1 VTETTSVS
9 RRRQLAGVGMGL
21 AWHAEEAP
29 DRLAIVS
36 DAGERTYAELNARAN
51 RLIRAL
57 RRRGVRA
64 GQSLGLVCANR
75 PEFAETYGATHRGGL
90 RLTPINWHLT
100 AEEIAYI
107 LNDCEAT
114 AFVADARF
122 AEACAE
128 AARLASG
135 VTVRLAVGG
144 QIEGFDDYHDALATE
159 PGDDIDD
166 PVIGRTMLYT
176 SGTTGRPKGVDRP
189 PEPPTGASTT
199 RDDGDRPPPA
209 GTPVPRD
216 RPLRAVPGDVHLLT
230 GPAYHAAPLAIS
242 LLAPLASGI
251 TVVMMDHWEPEEA
264 LRLIERHRVTH
275 SHLVPTMFHRLL
287 ALPDAVRAR
296 YDVSTLVHVLHGAA
310 PCPVEVKRRMIEWW
324 GPVIFEYYAATE
336 GGGTSITPEEWL
348 AKPGSVGRAN
358 PGRTV
363 EVWGADGNPL
373 PPGEVG
379 TVYFKAPSVGRFRY
393 HKDESK
399 TAGAYQGDFFTLGDM
414 GYFDDDGYLF
424 LTGRSAEVII
434 SGGVN
439 IYPAEVDAVMLEHPA
454 VADACTVGVPN
465 DDWGEEVKT
474 VIEPKGGIEAS
485 DELAAELIVHC
496 RAHLAHYK
504 CPRSI
509 DFTDALPRQD
519 SGKIYRRKVRDPYW
533 EARDTAI

>member
-1 VTETTSVS
+1 
-9 RRRQLAGVGMGL
+9 MGL
-21 AWHAEEAP
+21 AWHAQEAP
-29 DRLAIVS
+29 DRLALVS
-36 DAGERTYAELNARAN
+36 GVGDRTYAELNARAN
-51 RLIRAL
+51 QLARAL
-57 RRRGVRA
+57 RRRGVTT
-64 GQSLGLVCANR
+64 GQSVGLVSANR
-75 PEFAETYGATHRGGL
+75 PEFAETYGATNRSGL

-100 AEEIAYI
+100 GEEIAYI

-122 AEACAE
+122 GPAAAD
-128 AARLASG
+128 AARVAPNLIA
-135 VTVRLAVGG
+135 RLAVGG
-144 QIEGFDDYHDALATE
+144 PIDGFDDYEMALSAE
-159 PGDDIDD
+159 DPSDIDD
-166 PVIGRTMLYT
+166 PSMGRTMLYT

-189 PEPPTGASTT
+189 PEPPAGAATT
-199 RDDGDRPPPA
+199 QENGDRRPA
-209 GTPVPRD
+209 AGEPVKRS
-216 RPLRAVPGDVHLLT
+216 RPVRALPGDVHLLT

-242 LLAPLASGI
+242 LLTPLAAGI
-251 TVVMMDHWEPEEA
+251 TVVMMDEWDPEET
-264 LRLIERHRVTH
+264 LRSIERHRVTH

-287 ALPDAVRAR
+287 ALPDEVRAS
-296 YDVSTLVHVLHGAA
+296 YDVSSLVHVLHGAA

-363 EVWGADGNPL
+363 EVWGPDGTTL

-393 HKDESK
+393 HNDDDK

-439 IYPAEVDAVMLEHPA
+439 IYPAEVDAVLLEHPA
-454 VADACTVGVPN
+454 VADSCTVGVPN
-465 DDWGEEVKT
+465 EDWGEEVRSVVQLKPE
-474 VIEPKGGIEAS
+474 VEAS
-485 DELAAELIVHC
+485 DDLAAELVEHC
-496 RAHLAHYK
+496 RERLAHYK
-504 CPRSI
+504 CPRAV

-519 SGKIYRRKVRDPYW
+519 SGKIYRRTVRDPYW
-533 EARDTAI
+533 EGRTTQI

>member
-1 VTETTSVS
+1 VTETTTVS
-9 RRRQLAGVGMGL
+9 RRRQLARVGMGL

-29 DRLAIVS
+29 DRLAVVS
-36 DAGERTYAELNARAN
+36 ANGHRTYAQLNARAN
-51 RLIRAL
+51 QLARAL
-57 RRRGVRA
+57 RRRGITG
-64 GQSLGLVCANR
+64 GQSVGLVCANR
-75 PEFAETYGATHRGGL
+75 PEFAETHGATNRSGL

-100 AEEIAYI
+100 GEEIAYI

-122 AEACAE
+122 ADAATE
-128 AARLASG
+128 AARLAPNL
-135 VTVRLAVGG
+135 VARLAVGG
-144 QIEGFDDYHDALATE
+144 PIDGFDDYDAALSE
-159 PGDDIDD
+159 EDDADLDD
-166 PVIGRTMLYT
+166 PALGRTMLYT

-189 PEPPTGASTT
+189 PEPPAGAATT
-199 RDDGDRPPPA
+199 QENGDRPPAA
-209 GTPVPRD
+209 GHPVVRT
-216 RPLRAVPGDVHLLT
+216 RPVRARPGDVHLLT

-242 LLAPLASGI
+242 LLTPLAAGI
-251 TVVMMDHWEPEEA
+251 TVVMMDEWEPEET
-264 LRLIERHRVTH
+264 LRLIEEHRVTH

-287 ALPDAVRAR
+287 ALPDEVRAR
-296 YDVSTLVHVLHGAA
+296 YDVSSLVHVLHGAA

-363 EVWGADGNPL
+363 EVWGPDGSRL

-393 HKDESK
+393 HKDDDK

-439 IYPAEVDAVMLEHPA
+439 IYPAEVDAVLLEHPD

-465 DDWGEEVKT
+465 DDWGEEVRSVVQLKPE
-474 VIEPKGGIEAS
+474 VEAT
-485 DELAAELIVHC
+485 DDLAAELVGHC
-496 RAHLAHYK
+496 REHLAHYK
-504 CPRSI
+504 CPRAI

-533 EARDTAI
+533 EGRTTKI

>member
-1 VTETTSVS
+1 VTETTTVS
-9 RRRQLAGVGMGL
+9 RRRQLATMGMGL
-21 AWHAEEAP
+21 AWYAQDVP
-29 DRLAIVS
+29 DRLAIAS
-36 DAGERTYAELNARAN
+36 GHGDRTYAELNARAN
-51 RLIRAL
+51 QLARAL
-57 RRRGVRA
+57 RRRGVTP
-64 GQSLGLVCANR
+64 GQSLGLVCSNR
-75 PEFAETYGATHRGGL
+75 PEFAETYGATNRSGL

-100 AEEIAYI
+100 GEEIAYI

-128 AARLASG
+128 AARLAPG

-144 QIEGFDDYHDALATE
+144 PIEGFDDYGGVLDAE
-159 PGDDIDD
+159 D
-166 PVIGRTMLYT
+166 PADVDGPVPGRTMLYT

-189 PEPPTGASTT
+189 AEAPAGASTT
-199 RDDGDRPPPA
+199 RDGGDRPPAA
-209 GTPVPRD
+209 GTEVHRT
-216 RPLRAVPGDVHLLT
+216 RTLRAVPGDVHLLT

-242 LLAPLASGI
+242 LLTPLAAGI
-251 TVVMMDHWEPEEA
+251 TVVMMDDWGPEET
-264 LRLIERHRVTH
+264 LRLIEEHRVTH

-287 ALPDAVRAR
+287 ALPDEVRAR
-296 YDVSTLVHVLHGAA
+296 YDVSSLVHVLHGAA
-310 PCPVEVKRRMIEWW
+310 PCPIEVKRRMIEWW

-363 EVWGADGNPL
+363 EVRGPDGETL

-393 HKDESK
+393 HKDDDK

-439 IYPAEVDAVMLEHPA
+439 IYPAEVDAVLLEHQA

-465 DDWGEEVKT
+465 VDWGEEVRS
-474 VIEPKGGIEAS
+474 VIQLKDGIEATG
-485 DELAAELIVHC
+485 ELAAELVEHC

-504 CPRSI
+504 CPRAI
-509 DFTDALPRQD
+509 DFTAELPRQD

-533 EARDTAI
+533 EGRDTKI